1 MKLTEMT
8 LIYLDYNCFQRG
20 FDDLQ
25 QRRIQMEALA
35 CEWIFFKAQMEQ
47 LTLAWSFMHHD
58 ENHLCPFL
66 DRQIEAL
73 RLSELCTV
81 KIGPEIEIYNRA
93 KEFHQTAHLSP
104 KDSIHV
110 SCADFIKANY
120 FITCDD
126 QLLKQTYRLNL
137 QLEAMNPVNYL
148 IQMETI

>member
-1 MKLTEMT
+1 MN

-25 QRRIQMEALA
+25 QIRIQLEALA
-35 CEWIFFKAQMEQ
+35 SEWIFEQAQMEH
-47 LTLAWSFMHHD
+47 LTLAWSFMPDD

-81 KIGPEIEIYNRA
+81 KIAPETEIYNRA
-93 KEFHQTAHLSP
+93 KDFHKTANLSP
-104 KDSIHV
+104 KDAIHV
-110 SCADFIKANY
+110 ACAEFIKAGY

-126 QLLKQTYRLNL
+126 RLLKQTNRLNL
-137 QLEAMNPVNYL
+137 CLEAMNPVNYL
-148 IQMETI
+148 IKLETA